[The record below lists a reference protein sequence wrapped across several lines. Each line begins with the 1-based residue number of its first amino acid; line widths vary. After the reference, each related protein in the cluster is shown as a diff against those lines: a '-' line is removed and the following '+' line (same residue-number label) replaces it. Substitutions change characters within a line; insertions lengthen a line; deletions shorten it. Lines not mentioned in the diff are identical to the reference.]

1 MKSCFFFRRIYQTV
15 SFCLL
20 FNLGAEEKETDLRQ
34 KREDLVVGES
44 WAICYSG
51 FRSGQ
56 HPDRG
61 EGAKNPSDAEM
72 LQDLKILSKD
82 GFRLIRLYDSRE
94 NSAAILK
101 LIKTHK
107 LPIRVLLGAW
117 LSAEVNNPKCP
128 WKPKPFTQEELSS
141 QKVGNEKEVERLIKL
156 ANQYPKVVAAVA
168 VGNEALV
175 EWNDHMVP
183 VSSVMNYVRKV
194 KSEIEQPVTVAD
206 NYDWW
211 ARFGKALAKEVDF
224 VSVHIYPVWE
234 GKMIDEGM
242 SFGVANMEAVRKAL
256 PDARLAITEAG
267 WATLASE
274 FGKRASEKAQ
284 ARYYREMKTWAAKH
298 NITTFFFEAFDED
311 WKGDPNN
318 PLGAEKHWGIYGI
331 DRKPKLGME

>member
-1 MKSCFFFRRIYQTV
+1 MKSCFFFRRIYKTV

-20 FNLGAEEKETDLRQ
+20 FNLGAEEKEMDLRQ

-128 WKPKPFTQEELSS
+128 WKP
-141 QKVGNEKEVERLIKL
+141 
-156 ANQYPKVVAAVA
+156 
-168 VGNEALV
+168 
-175 EWNDHMVP
+175 
-183 VSSVMNYVRKV
+183 
-194 KSEIEQPVTVAD
+194 
-206 NYDWW
+206 
-211 ARFGKALAKEVDF
+211 
-224 VSVHIYPVWE
+224 
-234 GKMIDEGM
+234 
-242 SFGVANMEAVRKAL
+242 
-256 PDARLAITEAG
+256 
-267 WATLASE
+267 
-274 FGKRASEKAQ
+274 
-284 ARYYREMKTWAAKH
+284 
-298 NITTFFFEAFDED
+298 
-311 WKGDPNN
+311 
-318 PLGAEKHWGIYGI
+318 
-331 DRKPKLGME
+331 

>member
-1 MKSCFFFRRIYQTV
+1 
-15 SFCLL
+15 
-20 FNLGAEEKETDLRQ
+20 
-34 KREDLVVGES
+34 
-44 WAICYSG
+44 
-51 FRSGQ
+51 
-56 HPDRG
+56 
-61 EGAKNPSDAEM
+61 M

-128 WKPKPFTQEELSS
+128 WKPQPFTPEELSS
-141 QKVGNEKEVERLIKL
+141 QKVGNEKEVKRLIKL

-206 NYDWW
+206 NYDGGLDLERPWPKKSILSLSIFI
-211 ARFGKALAKEVDF
+211 RSGK
-224 VSVHIYPVWE
+224 
-234 GKMIDEGM
+234 GK
-242 SFGVANMEAVRKAL
+242 
-256 PDARLAITEAG
+256 
-267 WATLASE
+267 
-274 FGKRASEKAQ
+274 
-284 ARYYREMKTWAAKH
+284 
-298 NITTFFFEAFDED
+298 
-311 WKGDPNN
+311 
-318 PLGAEKHWGIYGI
+318 
-331 DRKPKLGME
+331 

>member
-1 MKSCFFFRRIYQTV
+1 M
-15 SFCLL
+15 
-20 FNLGAEEKETDLRQ
+20 DLRQ

-128 WKPKPFTQEELSS
+128 WKPQPFTPEELSS
-141 QKVGNEKEVERLIKL
+141 QKVGNEKEVKRLIKL

-211 ARFGKALAKEVDF
+211 DRFGKALAEEVDF
-224 VSVHIYPVWE
+224 VSVNIYPVLSL
-234 GKMIDEGM
+234 IH
-242 SFGVANMEAVRKAL
+242 
-256 PDARLAITEAG
+256 I
-267 WATLASE
+267 
-274 FGKRASEKAQ
+274 
-284 ARYYREMKTWAAKH
+284 
-298 NITTFFFEAFDED
+298 
-311 WKGDPNN
+311 
-318 PLGAEKHWGIYGI
+318 
-331 DRKPKLGME
+331 